1 MQLGGFGLALFL
13 VLVACLLAAGWR
25 AVRAAPD
32 RGLAAACF
40 AVLVVGL
47 ALAVVQSYVYSVG
60 NTATMSIWI
69 CAFLPVAASTPAA

>member
-1 MQLGGFGLALFL
+1 MCATHLTGYL
-13 VLVACLLAAGWR
+13 

-69 CAFLPVAASTPAA
+69 CAFLPAYRSHSGRIRSHGTAG